1 MEAKKAS
8 GGGSTDSKELTK
20 HSNRLLA
27 ESHELSVLMEK
38 FAGSPSADSFKK
50 IEKKLADM
58 NSIADQI
65 KDNL

>member
-1 MEAKKAS
+1 
-8 GGGSTDSKELTK
+8 
-20 HSNRLLA
+20 
-27 ESHELSVLMEK
+27 MEK